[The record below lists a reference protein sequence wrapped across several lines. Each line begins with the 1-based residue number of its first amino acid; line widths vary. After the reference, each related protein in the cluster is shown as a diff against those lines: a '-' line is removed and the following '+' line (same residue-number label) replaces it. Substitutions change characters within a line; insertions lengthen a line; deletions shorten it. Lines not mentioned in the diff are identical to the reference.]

1 VVIAVVI
8 MVVVIPIVIRTPAM
22 LVFIPPSMIRF
33 PAALPLFMQDVAPFF
48 RLLAL
53 IAVVLDGFVQLVI
66 GFRNASLAV
75 VIGAQVRS
83 ACKYE
88 KSGQCRYSKCGSS
101 KERIV

>member
-1 VVIAVVI
+1 MVIAVVI

-22 LVFIPPSMIRF
+22 LVFIPPSMIRV
-33 PAALPLFMQDVAPFF
+33 PAALPRFVQHVAPMC

-53 IAVVLDGFVQLVI
+53 IAVVLDGFMQLVI

-83 ACKYE
+83 ACK
-88 KSGQCRYSKCGSS
+88 
-101 KERIV
+101 I